1 MCQSQLI
8 YRRKLPEPPLPTR
21 GETLFI
27 VYHLLLSSQLAGC
40 RLRTVVIL
48 QQGFLDCRED
58 DPGPGPGGVV
68 TSSDEAWSTSM
79 RRAIKV
85 RDPLV
90 RMRNSSSSTRS
101 SGEERVLSRAGVYV
115 IC

>member
-58 DPGPGPGGVV
+58 DPGPGPRGRGDVQ
-68 TSSDEAWSTSM
+68 
-79 RRAIKV
+79 R
-85 RDPLV
+85 
-90 RMRNSSSSTRS
+90 
-101 SGEERVLSRAGVYV
+101 
-115 IC
+115 